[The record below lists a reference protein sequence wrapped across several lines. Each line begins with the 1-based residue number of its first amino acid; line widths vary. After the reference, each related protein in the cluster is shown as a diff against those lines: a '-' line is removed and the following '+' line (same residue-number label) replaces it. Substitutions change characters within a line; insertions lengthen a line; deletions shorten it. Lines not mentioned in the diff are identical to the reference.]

1 MKRLTKKVLAT
12 ALTTVFAFAA
22 FAEEGISFNGYIR
35 AGLEGNL
42 DKETVDTTTFH
53 DGYYYGHASSRLRLN
68 LDIDKGQYGVNLRY
82 QANKFGYTAFDN
94 DGKPLVENPFFNGAN
109 IRYAVG
115 YAKLFDDKFI
125 IVSGKLK
132 DKYTSADG
140 YDSYNLAEN
149 SGKTDVFGAT
159 FTFVPVNNLFLT
171 AQLSTLNADTYATG
185 DSKVTSGKA
194 AVGQIKFNEKILAF
208 SAKYIDDVITV
219 AGGYSLSGQG
229 YGFFKYKDIENIVL
243 EAEAKYLSKDISDK
257 KDKDGKKTFSLK
269 VSEKVAFQKDE
280 LEVGVLAYET
290 LIKDKN
296 EYEIYPFASY
306 KVTDVVSVVL
316 EAGIKTFEEDN
327 KDTTYS
333 VTPSVVFNV
342 GKANVR
348 AFFNY
353 DKDAKASIGTTTKVS
368 F

>member
-82 QANKFGYTAFDN
+82 QANKFGYGSGDSNNA
-94 DGKPLVENPFFNGAN
+94 FFNPEN

-125 IVSGKLK
+125 VVSGKLK

-149 SGKTDVFGAT
+149 SGKTDVFGVT

-171 AQLSTLNADTYATG
+171 AQLSTLNADKYAAG

-208 SAKYIDDVITV
+208 SVKYIDDVITV

-229 YGFFKYKDIENIVL
+229 YGFFKYKDIENIAL
-243 EAEAKYLSKDISDK
+243 EFEAKYLSKDLSDK
-257 KDKDGKKTFSLK
+257 TDKDGKKTFLLK

-280 LEVGVLAYET
+280 FEVGVLAYET
-290 LIKDKN
+290 LIKDAN

>member
-1 MKRLTKKVLAT
+1 MKRLTKKVLAV
-12 ALTTVFAFAA
+12 ALTTGFAFGA

-68 LDIDKGQYGVNLRY
+68 LDIDKGQYGVNVRY
-82 QANKFGYTAFDN
+82 QVNKFGYGSVNPNIFFD
-94 DGKPLVENPFFNGAN
+94 GLN
-109 IRYAVG
+109 IKYAIG

-125 IVSGKLK
+125 VVSGKLK

-229 YGFFKYKDIENIVL
+229 YGFFKYKDIENLKFEV
-243 EAEAKYLSKDISDK
+243 EAKYLSKDISGLTDK
-257 KDKDGKKTFSLK
+257 SGDKAFSLK
-269 VSEKVAFQKDE
+269 VSETVAFQNDA
-280 LEVGVLAYET
+280 LEAGVMVYET

-296 EYEIYPFASY
+296 VYEFYPFASY

>member
-1 MKRLTKKVLAT
+1 MKRLTKKVLAV
-12 ALTTVFAFAA
+12 ALTTGFAFGA

-42 DKETVDTTTFH
+42 KSQSVNTTTFN

-68 LDIDKGQYGVNLRY
+68 LDIDKGQYGINLRY
-82 QANKFGYTAFDN
+82 QANKFGINPNGSESANAFFSE
-94 DGKPLVENPFFNGAN
+94 GSIK
-109 IRYAVG
+109 YAMG
-115 YAKLFDDKFI
+115 YAKLLDDQLI
-125 IVSGKLK
+125 IGSGKLK
-132 DKYTSADG
+132 DKYTSSDG
-140 YDSYNLAEN
+140 YDAYNLAESN
-149 SGKTDVFGAT
+149 TGVYGVSLTYT
-159 FTFVPVNNLFLT
+159 PVQNLFVT
-171 AQLSTLNADTYATG
+171 AQLATLNADKYVAG
-185 DSKVTSGKA
+185 DSKVTDGDA
-194 AVGQIKFNEKILAF
+194 TVGQVKFNEKLVSF

-229 YGFFKYKDIENIVL
+229 YGFFKYKDIENLKL
-243 EAEAKYLSKDISDK
+243 EVEALYKSKDISGETDK
-257 KDKDGKKTFSLK
+257 SGDKAFSLK
-269 VSEKVAFQKDE
+269 VSETVAFQNDA
-280 LEVGVLAYET
+280 LEAGVAVYET